1 MVLVGVGAEPL
12 GHHARDE
19 RRHELVQVEL
29 HVDLGIGAQR
39 LDHPHERLEPRH
51 VTKRRRH
58 LVLHEL
64 GEVGQELVQAAVR
77 GERRQRGSEH
87 GGLGAA
93 LAAAAPHD
101 GGDAVEVQLE
111 LLAELVRDD
120 GLHDRALTAL
130 TALLRLDRGRPGRGL
145 DVSGDDGRSEQP
157 VVLGGVD
164 ARGSID
170 VGRGRGILGY
180 ERLHALDREPVRHD
194 VHGDGRARE
203 LRGEDVL
210 EVEYLILRD
219 VQLRVAGNFV
229 ERDGPGARGEAVE
242 RLTPSHDQGG
252 VDVVGAELGALAVA
266 HELARVLDHLPQSV
280 LDVGRQRARHLV
292 R

>member
-1 MVLVGVGAEPL
+1 MVVGRVGAEPL

-51 VTKRRRH
+51 VTKRRRD

-77 GERRQRGSEH
+77 GEGLERGSEH
-87 GGLGAA
+87 GSLGAA
-93 LAAAAPHD
+93 FAPAPPHD

-120 GLHDRALTAL
+120 GLHDRAGSFF
-130 TALLRLDRGRPGRGL
+130 RFDRSRRAAGRGL
-145 DVSGDDGRSEQP
+145 DVAGDDGRSEQP

-170 VGRGRGILGY
+170 VGSGRGILGY

-210 EVEYLILRD
+210 EVEYLVLRD

-229 ERDGPGARGEAVE
+229 ERDGAGARGEAVE
-242 RLTPSHDQGG
+242 RFTPSHDQGG